1 TALTVTLKATP
12 ALCVDTVP
20 VLPVELPG
28 TAVSPGARI
37 CSLANAPALTVMAGL
52 VLLVIAVCVTFEA
65 VKVQLPAVLLVTLK
79 VLVPAVNAALG
90 GNPAF
95 VSVEVILTVSLVLT
109 TFQLASTALT
119 VRVNGEPAGC
129 GLGVPVLPVGV
140 PGAAVSPG
148 VSNCNL
154 AKAPALTVVTVP
166 VLGALVPSV
175 MSVAVTVALPAV
187 LKVTANALV
196 P

>member
-1 TALTVTLKATP
+1 
-12 ALCVDTVP
+12 
-20 VLPVELPG
+20 
-28 TAVSPGARI
+28 
-37 CSLANAPALTVMAGL
+37 
-52 VLLVIAVCVTFEA
+52 EA

-119 VRVNGEPAGC
+119 VRVNGEPAVS
-129 GLGVPVLPVGV
+129 GLGAPILPEEV

-148 VSNCNL
+148 INTCSL
-154 AKAPALTVVTVP
+154 ANGPTLTVIEVP
-166 VLGALVPSV
+166 VL
-175 MSVAVTVALPAV
+175 AVIP
-187 LKVTANALV
+187 